1 VAVVDIGTNSTRLL
15 IADVTLDGGVAEVVR
30 RSVVTRLG
38 AGVDADGSLSREG
51 CERVLEAL
59 REFRAE
65 IDAYA
70 REDTHPRGREDKGE
84 DAHAHTH
91 EEDTGGREDK
101 GEDAHA
107 HTHEEDT
114 GGREDKG
121 EDAHAH
127 THARAQ
133 ARKDDQE
140 EQERAGSWP
149 NLAVMTSAVREA
161 RNGREFA
168 ERVRRE
174 CGLDARILTGEEEA
188 RMTFL
193 GAMSGRSGAMEPTV
207 VIDIGGGSTEFV
219 VGVGRSAG
227 FHVSLPAG
235 VVRMSERHIH
245 SDPPRPAEL
254 QELAGD
260 TRTTYLAG
268 LPASERAPVR
278 RGIAVAG
285 TATSAAAIDQELEP
299 YDPERVHGYP
309 LLLATVEMLLARLAD
324 MDEAQRRAVAGL
336 DPNRAPTIV
345 AGMVL
350 LSEAMRAFALEEVEV
365 SEHDI
370 LHGGALSLAE
380 NNNSGPHRSSDI

>member
-15 IADVTLDGGVAEVVR
+15 IADVSPDGGVAEVVR

-38 AGVDADGSLSREG
+38 AGVDTEGSLSREG

-59 REFRAE
+59 REFRAD
-65 IDAYA
+65 IDAQA
-70 REDTHPRGREDKGE
+70 
-84 DAHAHTH
+84 
-91 EEDTGGREDK
+91 GGREDG
-101 GEDAHA
+101 GEDVGDG
-107 HTHEEDT
+107 E
-114 GGREDKG
+114 GLREGK
-121 EDAHAH
+121 EF
-127 THARAQ
+127 
-133 ARKDDQE
+133 
-140 EQERAGSWP
+140 SCP

-168 ERVRRE
+168 QRVRRE

-193 GAMSGRSGAMEPTV
+193 GAMSGRPAAIEPTV

-254 QELAGD
+254 RELAKD
-260 TRTTYLAG
+260 TRAAYLAG
-268 LPASERAPVR
+268 LPAPERAPVR

-299 YDPERVHGYP
+299 YDPERVHGYQ

-324 MDEAQRRAVAGL
+324 MDEAQRRGVAGL

-370 LHGGALSLAE
+370 LHGGALSIAE
-380 NNNSGPHRSSDI
+380 DKDSVAHRSSDI